1 MPDSLDHQLTR
12 PTPPDPPP
20 ASALPPRSR
29 LLHIGLAKTGTTAL
43 QYAASERRPEL
54 LRLGVR
60 YPGTGVSHRAAVSA
74 LMGRR
79 WGWGGP
85 GTAGFDLAEWSKL
98 LAEVETDTER
108 RIWLG
113 HEIAAEADHA
123 TAAKFI
129 EELGPRT
136 HVVVTMRP
144 YGDLLVS
151 SWQQFV
157 KAGDSHSLDSWLH
170 SVLADPPDT
179 RVTPTFH
186 LRSNQ
191 VSVVERWAAAVGPDR
206 VHVVVVD
213 KADPGLLTSAF
224 EGLLDLPMGTLV
236 EENPGGM
243 RANRTMSAPESEL
256 LRQLN
261 VTLKARQT
269 DWREY
274 DRLIRQG
281 ALLDLLESRAG
292 VPVDERLQ
300 LPRWAAQIANDRAA
314 EYAEAI
320 DRSGAQVIGDIGLL
334 ARPIGF
340 VTGAEPA
347 PSVIEIEQ
355 AVAALAG
362 LFVAAGGHG
371 ARTAPP
377 ISAARFMNSLTTA
390 QIARVLLS
398 RVRRGLHRRVANR

>member
-1 MPDSLDHQLTR
+1 MTDSLAHQIAR
-12 PTPPDPPP
+12 PTTLPSSP
-20 ASALPPRSR
+20 LPPRSR

-43 QYAASERRPEL
+43 QYAASERRTEL
-54 LRLGVR
+54 LGLGVR
-60 YPGTGVSHRAAVSA
+60 YPGNGVSHRAAISA

-123 TAAKFI
+123 IAARFI
-129 EELGPRT
+129 EQLGPRT
-136 HVVVTMRP
+136 HAVVTMRP

-157 KAGDSHSLDSWLH
+157 KAGDTHSLDSWLH

-179 RVTPTFH
+179 HVTPTFH
-186 LRSNQ
+186 LRSDQ
-191 VSVVERWAAAVGPDR
+191 ASVVERWAGAAGPDR
-206 VHVVVVD
+206 VSVVVVD
-213 KADPGLLTSAF
+213 KAHPGLLTSAF
-224 EGLLDLPMGTLV
+224 EGLLDLPEGTLV
-236 EENPGGM
+236 DENPGGM
-243 RANRTMSAPESEL
+243 RANRAMSAAESEL

-281 ALLDLLESRAG
+281 ALMDLLESRAR
-292 VPVDERLQ
+292 VPSGDRLR
-300 LPRWAAQIANDRAA
+300 LPRWAAQIANARAA

-320 DRSGAQVIGDIGLL
+320 ARSGVQVIGDIDLL

-340 VTGAEPA
+340 VTEAEPA
-347 PSVIEIEQ
+347 PSAIEIEQ
-355 AVAALAG
+355 AVVTLAG
-362 LFVAAGGHG
+362 LFVAAGSGR
-371 ARTAPP
+371 RTAPK
-377 ISAARFMNSLTTA
+377 ISAERFTSSLTTA
-390 QIARVLLS
+390 QIARILLS
-398 RVRRGLHRRVANR
+398 RMRRGLRRRVANR

>member
-1 MPDSLDHQLTR
+1 MPDSRTRQFTR
-12 PTPPDPPP
+12 PTTPRSSPLP
-20 ASALPPRSR
+20 SALPPQSR

-43 QYAASERRPEL
+43 QYAASERRQEL

-60 YPGTGVSHRAAVSA
+60 YPGGGISHRAAISA

-79 WGWGGP
+79 WGWDGP
-85 GTAGFDLAEWSKL
+85 GTAGFDVAEWSKL
-98 LAEVETDTER
+98 LAEVETETER

-123 TAAKFI
+123 TAARFI

-157 KAGDSHSLDSWLH
+157 KAGDTHNFDSWLH
-170 SVLADPPDT
+170 SVLADPPDI

-191 VSVVERWAAAVGPDR
+191 ASVVERWAAAAGPDR

-224 EGLLDLPMGTLV
+224 EGLLDLPEGALV
-236 EENPGGM
+236 DENPGGIG
-243 RANRTMSAPESEL
+243 ANRAMGAAESEL

-261 VTLKARQT
+261 VALKYRQT

-274 DRLIRQG
+274 DRLVRQG
-281 ALLDLLESRAG
+281 ALLDLLESRAS
-292 VPVDERLQ
+292 VPPDERLR
-300 LPRWAAQIANDRAA
+300 LPRWAARLPTT
-314 EYAEAI
+314 EPPTTPR
-320 DRSGAQVIGDIGLL
+320 RSTEV
-334 ARPIGF
+334 GF
-340 VTGAEPA
+340 GSSATSACWPGR
-347 PSVIEIEQ
+347 SV
-355 AVAALAG
+355 
-362 LFVAAGGHG
+362 
-371 ARTAPP
+371 
-377 ISAARFMNSLTTA
+377 S
-390 QIARVLLS
+390 
-398 RVRRGLHRRVANR
+398 